1 MDMPTRS
8 DAAANLMVKIP
19 IAIGVVGHSD
29 PALDAERELA
39 ASVRDILERIHFR
52 YKHSPIEVVSRL
64 TRGSDQIAADV
75 AIKKKWSVRVPLPFP
90 ADVYAA
96 SDSSHPGVAQDRL
109 ADLLRDPLVSSFVV
123 PLTDGPQPADTAAWK
138 RLLDDPTEG
147 ARCYARSD
155 WYIARHCVVLI
166 ALWDGE
172 GGDPSGPEPLIRLM
186 LEGTAPSHDHLRL
199 SFHWG
204 SDTGPVAQV
213 YTPRMGLTY
222 RAKPM
227 PGTVHIL
234 VPPAGDAI
242 PRKLWER
249 PPGTWRWFVR
259 RVFGTLGVR
268 LGNKSHNEFWKSRE
282 MLRSIDEFNRD
293 VASANQTTIEAIKEA
308 TQRLLHSK
316 ESEKPDQ
323 WVHLGQIKEFE
334 RLAQVRAAA
343 SELAKTLDRRLKWSL
358 RMLLFGLFLAL
369 ACFHFYAH
377 HIVEGAPHPTHRPI
391 FLGLFLLVLLVLAGL
406 VAVVWYWRGDD
417 RRLDYRALAEA
428 LRVRYFWGLAGLT
441 RSVAGTYMGQLEG
454 EMSWARRALYAVSP
468 HPHEWQRI
476 YESRMHPTRKSA

>member
-1 MDMPTRS
+1 M
-8 DAAANLMVKIP
+8 
-19 IAIGVVGHSD
+19 G
-29 PALDAERELA
+29 
-39 ASVRDILERIHFR
+39 
-52 YKHSPIEVVSRL
+52 
-64 TRGSDQIAADV
+64 
-75 AIKKKWSVRVPLPFP
+75 
-90 ADVYAA
+90 
-96 SDSSHPGVAQDRL
+96 
-109 ADLLRDPLVSSFVV
+109 
-123 PLTDGPQPADTAAWK
+123 TAAGHLAMV
-138 RLLDDPTEG
+138 RQ
-147 ARCYARSD
+147 ARF
-155 WYIARHCVVLI
+155 WH
-166 ALWDGE
+166 
-172 GGDPSGPEPLIRLM
+172 SG
-186 LEGTAPSHDHLRL
+186 
-199 SFHWG
+199 
-204 SDTGPVAQV
+204 
-213 YTPRMGLTY
+213 
-222 RAKPM
+222 RA
-227 PGTVHIL
+227 
-234 VPPAGDAI
+234 
-242 PRKLWER
+242 
-249 PPGTWRWFVR
+249 
-259 RVFGTLGVR
+259 

-476 YESRMHPTRKSA
+476 YESRSASDQEECLKAVASRWVSDQKNYYHRAHSHAHNWSTGLRLTGLLLALTGWGLSAHLFLAGWLFRCEQLPTSQRAAAAGEPTVAVPSGASASSIGDLPHSAAPGATAEVAKQGDTGRGPDARHPEPFVLIFSSLLVISGGLIIAYGEHGVTTRTHDSTATCTPSSSVARVSSPHSWLPGGGIKPAT